1 MQQRRLAAIMF
12 TDIVGYT
19 SMMSK
24 NEKDALQAIQVVR
37 DVLKPMIEKYNGK
50 WQKEIG
56 DGTLSSFSSAVDAV
70 NCALE
75 FQRAIGNEYF
85 KVRVGIHVGEV
96 TMTEDDI
103 FGDGVNIASRI
114 EPLAPPGGI
123 YITDRVYEDIS
134 NKPEIKASLVGTR
147 SLKNVERPIQIYTLV
162 GEGLPEAPKK
172 PVGNTIGSFISDLWK
187 RRLPQITVLYLLM
200 AFIIVQ
206 VVQWIINRFMLSPNW
221 FDLTWILLLSL
232 LPSVAFMAYYHGKS
246 GMDKWVRKE
255 KIFVSANFAVSII
268 ILFFLF
274 QGKDLGATTKV
285 ITTEDEQ
292 GNMIER
298 IVPKDDFIK
307 NIAIFDFENRAD
319 EEDLEWLSTGL
330 YLAFL
335 VDFGQD
341 IFFRAKGTESFYD
354 ELIRN
359 KIKALN
365 NVPLQLQRKIA
376 RDFRLDYILT
386 GSFDKTD
393 DGFQINTQ
401 LYETENGK
409 LISEHTVQGPE
420 IFNLIDQLT
429 VEIKKDLGIPESYI
443 ENTEDFQVSSL
454 LSSSL
459 SAYKQYTLGFAEI
472 SFMKNYENS
481 IPFMLNALEID
492 PDFVT
497 AELELTAIYMIT
509 NQFEQASIHME
520 NVMDKLYMLPERD
533 QFMAKSL
540 NYFLNEEQEKR
551 IKVIEMWID
560 IYPTDV
566 FAYDL
571 LSQIHRGSGEP
582 QKAEE
587 VLKTALQIDDNRGNF
602 YVDLA
607 DILMIQGKNEEALSY
622 YNLYA
627 ETYPNHARSFR
638 LLGDFYFDEG
648 KYQEAEK
655 NYEKS
660 LILSEDNIL
669 SMGKLA
675 MIQERYGNFEEA
687 EMGFNETLKN
697 ASTGS
702 DSINVLTMQMDY
714 FQNRGQIKK
723 VIERWEQTLISLSN
737 VYPPLVVSI
746 FKATRLYWY
755 FLINDY
761 DTALDILQQEE
772 QKFSDAFKDIVA
784 YGYLSYYINRG
795 NLEKAEEAYERMESY
810 VSKFGSSGNIEK
822 YNEAEILFLRQD
834 YESALET
841 FNEFKSVNT
850 HFPNDLLELRIA
862 NCHEKLNNFDKA
874 IEILEDILEINP
886 YHAMAHLSLAR
897 TLIESGNKN
906 KAKEHLDIAINIWE
920 NADEEFIL
928 AQEAKMLYKEI

>member
-37 DVLKPMIEKYNGK
+37 DVLKPLIAKYNGK

-56 DGTLSSFSSAVDAV
+56 DGTLSSYASAVDAV

-75 FQRAIGNEYF
+75 FQQAVGKESF

-96 TMTEDDI
+96 TMTDDDI

-134 NKPEIKASLVGTR
+134 NKPEISSTLVGTR

-187 RRLPQITVLYLLM
+187 RRLPQIMVLYLLI
-200 AFIIVQ
+200 AFLIVQ
-206 VVQWIINRFMLSPNW
+206 IVQWIINKFMLSPNW

-232 LPSVAFMAYYHGKS
+232 LPSVGFMAYYHGKS

-292 GNMIER
+292 GRTIER
-298 IVPKDDFIK
+298 IIPKEDFMK

-330 YLAFL
+330 YLAFF

-341 IFFRAKGTESFYD
+341 VFFRAKGTESFYD

-420 IFNLIDQLT
+420 VFNLIDQLT
-429 VEIKKDLGIPESYI
+429 VEIKKDLGIPQSYI

-472 SFMKNYENS
+472 SFMKNYGNS

-509 NQFEQASIHME
+509 NQFEQASMHME

-560 IYPTDV
+560 IYPNDV

-571 LSQIHRGSGEP
+571 LSQIYVGSGEP

-587 VLKTALQIDDNRGNF
+587 VLKTALQIDDNRG
-602 YVDLA
+602 
-607 DILMIQGKNEEALSY
+607 E
-622 YNLYA
+622 
-627 ETYPNHARSFR
+627 
-638 LLGDFYFDEG
+638 
-648 KYQEAEK
+648 
-655 NYEKS
+655 
-660 LILSEDNIL
+660 
-669 SMGKLA
+669 
-675 MIQERYGNFEEA
+675 
-687 EMGFNETLKN
+687 
-697 ASTGS
+697 
-702 DSINVLTMQMDY
+702 
-714 FQNRGQIKK
+714 
-723 VIERWEQTLISLSN
+723 
-737 VYPPLVVSI
+737 
-746 FKATRLYWY
+746 
-755 FLINDY
+755 FL
-761 DTALDILQQEE
+761 
-772 QKFSDAFKDIVA
+772 
-784 YGYLSYYINRG
+784 
-795 NLEKAEEAYERMESY
+795 
-810 VSKFGSSGNIEK
+810 
-822 YNEAEILFLRQD
+822 
-834 YESALET
+834 
-841 FNEFKSVNT
+841 
-850 HFPNDLLELRIA
+850 
-862 NCHEKLNNFDKA
+862 C
-874 IEILEDILEINP
+874 
-886 YHAMAHLSLAR
+886 
-897 TLIESGNKN
+897 
-906 KAKEHLDIAINIWE
+906 
-920 NADEEFIL
+920 
-928 AQEAKMLYKEI
+928 